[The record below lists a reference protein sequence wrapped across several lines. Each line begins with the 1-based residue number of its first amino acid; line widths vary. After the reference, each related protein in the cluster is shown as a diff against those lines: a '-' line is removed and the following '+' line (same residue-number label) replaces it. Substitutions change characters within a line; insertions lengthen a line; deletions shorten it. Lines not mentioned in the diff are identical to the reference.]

1 MGSGHGIDYA
11 ASAFMLSCPG
21 YRGSRMH
28 DGSAVARGNLSFMIG
43 NDVLAEI
50 EHDDLLE
57 SWQAAA
63 SLSSAEAMKMT
74 ETAGFHLL
82 EIIESGL
89 PTADLTD
96 AVTDAA
102 VVFLLA
108 MKRYGISDPKRIP
121 ACTVIWNGQDGR
133 ERVLLGA

>member
-1 MGSGHGIDYA
+1 MGSEFRVDEA
-11 ASAFMLSCPG
+11 VPAFTLSCPG
-21 YRGSRMH
+21 YRGG
-28 DGSAVARGNLSFMIG
+28 DGSTAARGNLSFMIG
-43 NDVLAEI
+43 HDVMAEI

-57 SWQAAA
+57 SWRAACG
-63 SLSSAEAMKMT
+63 LSAAEAVKMS
-74 ETAGFHLL
+74 ETAGYHLA

-89 PTADLTD
+89 TTADLTE

-108 MKRYGISDPKRIP
+108 MKRYGIADPKRIP
-121 ACTVIWNGQDGR
+121 ACTVIWNGHDGR